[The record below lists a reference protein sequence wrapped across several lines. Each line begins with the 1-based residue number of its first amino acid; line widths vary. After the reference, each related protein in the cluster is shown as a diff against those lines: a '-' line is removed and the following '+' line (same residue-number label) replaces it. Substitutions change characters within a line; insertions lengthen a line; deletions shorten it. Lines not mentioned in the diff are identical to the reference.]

1 MRKIALCTADLLP
14 VPATKNGAVE
24 ILVEN
29 LIKQNEIEKEFE
41 FLVFS
46 VYDKRA
52 KKKSKE
58 YARSKFVF
66 YKNDG
71 IRAKLYN
78 IKRKL
83 YAKIKKKDLPFLYST
98 YLKLKKTKKFNPDYV
113 IVENGKLP
121 KYRDFHSVISREKM
135 IFHLHW
141 RVPYRVDTDEI
152 FGKYIAISDFV
163 KNSFI
168 DGTEINKS
176 KVKVLKNCV
185 DESIFYPLDNCGIR
199 EKYGIKENDFL
210 CIFVGRLVENKGVIQ
225 AIKAVKS
232 LNGQAKLLILGAG
245 EDSFINVIRDEIGND
260 ENVILVGQVNNDEL
274 NEFYSS
280 SDLCLFLSIVE
291 EGAGLV
297 AVESMACKTPLIV
310 TDSGGI
316 GEYADLSVAEM
327 VERDKLFFDDKS
339 QKVLGDD
346 SKFVQDVVEKI
357 LKFKN
362 DRALLEKMK
371 GDCLIKAREF
381 TISNYYRNF
390 VNIIDEFEEMDKGE

>member
-1 MRKIALCTADLLP
+1 M
-14 VPATKNGAVE
+14 
-24 ILVEN
+24 
-29 LIKQNEIEKEFE
+29 
-41 FLVFS
+41 
-46 VYDKRA
+46 
-52 KKKSKE
+52 
-58 YARSKFVF
+58 
-66 YKNDG
+66 
-71 IRAKLYN
+71 
-78 IKRKL
+78 
-83 YAKIKKKDLPFLYST
+83 
-98 YLKLKKTKKFNPDYV
+98 
-113 IVENGKLP
+113 
-121 KYRDFHSVISREKM
+121 
-135 IFHLHW
+135 
-141 RVPYRVDTDEI
+141 
-152 FGKYIAISDFV
+152 
-163 KNSFI
+163 
-168 DGTEINKS
+168 
-176 KVKVLKNCV
+176 
-185 DESIFYPLDNCGIR
+185 
-199 EKYGIKENDFL
+199 

-274 NEFYSS
+274 NKFYSS